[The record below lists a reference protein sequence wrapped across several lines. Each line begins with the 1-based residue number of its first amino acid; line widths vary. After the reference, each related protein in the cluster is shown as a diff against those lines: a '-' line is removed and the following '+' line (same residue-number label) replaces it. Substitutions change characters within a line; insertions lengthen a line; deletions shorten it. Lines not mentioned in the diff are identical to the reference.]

1 MQRAYLSI
9 FLPSLIFI
17 FEDIHLKS
25 THSCQKNSI
34 LLIRNQFRVYGE
46 KVLIQFMLLLPLF
59 NDSRLFSMF
68 KRSLS
73 NTQKPIFLNLF
84 SSSRPPSSL
93 LPSTIRKDPY
103 TQKCHFHSKRYEC
116 KINAKSN
123 DENAELLLKWPK

>member
-1 MQRAYLSI
+1 MQISFPYTLEEEKIGRSESI
-9 FLPSLIFI
+9 HTQLPKYSILFL
-17 FEDIHLKS
+17 
-25 THSCQKNSI
+25 SI
-34 LLIRNQFRVYGE
+34 LLIRNQFRVYRE

-84 SSSRPPSSL
+84 SSSPPPSSL
-93 LPSTIRKDPY
+93 LPSTIKKDPY

-123 DENAELLLKWPK
+123 DENAELLLK